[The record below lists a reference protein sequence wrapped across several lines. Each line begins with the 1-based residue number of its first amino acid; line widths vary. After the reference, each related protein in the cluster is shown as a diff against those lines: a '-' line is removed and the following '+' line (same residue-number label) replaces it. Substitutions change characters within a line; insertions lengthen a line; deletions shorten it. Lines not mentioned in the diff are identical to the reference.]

1 MNHDLA
7 FAAARSQGA
16 RDYQED
22 DFRMVDLAGATGPQG
37 GGLLMILADGMGGH
51 AAGATASVLAV
62 DAFATSFTATPPVE
76 ATIADRLIAALGAAN
91 DALAR
96 HLEDQ
101 PEADGMGCTLVGLA
115 LTRDGI
121 EWVSVGD
128 SPLWRLRAGNLE
140 RLNADHS
147 MAPVIDMQMR
157 RGQMSAHMAAQHPQR
172 NALRSAVMGDEI
184 ELVDLA
190 EAPLPLAA
198 GDRLV
203 LASDGVETLEPSDIA
218 ARTGAEGADAQAIA
232 DDIIAAVDA
241 AEAPHQD
248 NATVLVAMVG

>member
-22 DFRMVDLAGATGPQG
+22 DFRLVDLAGAAGLQG

-51 AAGATASVLAV
+51 AAGATASALSV
-62 DAFATSFTATPPVE
+62 DAFATSFTAAAE
-76 ATIADRLIAALGAAN
+76 ATIADRLLAALTAAN

-128 SPLWRLRAGNLE
+128 SPLWRLRAGDLE

-157 RGQMSAHMAAQHPQR
+157 RGQMSARMAAQHPQR

-184 ELVDLA
+184 ELVDVA
-190 EAPLPLAA
+190 EAPLSLAA

-218 ARTGAEGADAQAIA
+218 ARAGADGTDAQAIA

-241 AEAPHQD
+241 AEAQHQD
-248 NATVLVAMVG
+248 NATVLVALVG